1 MKKILLGGLLGLA
14 SLTMAPSR
22 ICRAFRLLRRRR
34 LWLLP
39 WQLFPQVLLQTGL
52 LLGAVPSQIYNAF
65 TPVIC
70 GNVNCGTGYDV
81 LMPQACAPYYGAGA
95 PGPYV
100 IGGVGACRLHRVIRW
115 PLVRILTPY
124 GPVQSIGYYPGYG
137 YYGVPV
143 MPPYQPVIPIGAANL
158 EALSVGS

>member
-14 SLTMAPSR
+14 SLTMAPS
-22 ICRAFRLLRRRR
+22 AFAGPFGCCVGSAYGCCLGNCFRKCCCKRDCCSVLCLR
-34 LWLLP
+34 
-39 WQLFPQVLLQTGL
+39 Q
-52 LLGAVPSQIYNAF
+52 YNAF

-81 LMPQACAPYYGAGA
+81 LMPQACTPYYGAGA

-100 IGGVGACRLHRVIRW
+100 IGGIGAL
-115 PLVRILTPY
+115 PTPQGYPMAAGPMTPY

-143 MPPYQPVIPIGAANL
+143 MPPYQPVIPIGAAQ
-158 EALSVGS
+158 